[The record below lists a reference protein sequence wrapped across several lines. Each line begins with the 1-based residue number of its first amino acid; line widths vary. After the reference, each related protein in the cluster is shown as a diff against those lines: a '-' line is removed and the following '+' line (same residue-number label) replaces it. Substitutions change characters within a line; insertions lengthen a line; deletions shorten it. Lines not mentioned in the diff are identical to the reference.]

1 MWYMYCKLGPIYFHW
16 VVRQIASDPKG
27 WLAASKRM
35 PVHMA
40 VATWCM
46 NSAAMDVRML
56 CFQGVLGFA
65 KGSLLHGPSFFPS
78 PWLQSWY
85 RFSRICCSAWWSWC
99 CPSAESSLKASC
111 AQPFASAKLR
121 PWRGTEKLTID
132 DMDGWAIV
140 KGKWWKMMINHGM
153 VILNLGWCVSMPK
166 SVSAKDLHILSAKM
180 AKLSQAA
187 GHDCLTICSQLLQAM
202 PSGKSADQ
210 WSESVSHSPNKN
222 VWTSLGIIGGSSW
235 YYIYIIYNIYI
246 LYR

>member
-65 KGSLLHGPSFFPS
+65 ARISAPWAQLFSPPHGCSPGIVFP
-78 PWLQSWY
+78 
-85 RFSRICCSAWWSWC
+85 
-99 CPSAESSLKASC
+99 
-111 AQPFASAKLR
+111 ASAAPLGDPGAVLLLKVLSR
-121 PWRGTEKLTID
+121 PPVPSLSPRQNSGLGAALNNSPSMTYD
-132 DMDGWAIV
+132 DMDGWASV

-153 VILNLGWCVSMPK
+153 VILNLGWCVSMSK

-187 GHDCLTICSQLLQAM
+187 GHDCLTICSKLLQAM
-202 PSGKSADQ
+202 PSGKSADPPVVDQ
-210 WSESVSHSPNKN
+210 WATHPTKMNEHHWGLSAGVHD
-222 VWTSLGIIGGSSW
+222 T
-235 YYIYIIYNIYI
+235 IYI
-246 LYR
+246 